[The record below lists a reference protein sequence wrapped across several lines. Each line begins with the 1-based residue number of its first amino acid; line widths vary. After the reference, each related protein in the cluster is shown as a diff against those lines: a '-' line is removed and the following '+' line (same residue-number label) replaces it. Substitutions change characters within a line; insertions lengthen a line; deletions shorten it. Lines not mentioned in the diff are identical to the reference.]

1 MTERLASSLK
11 ETAKEISI
19 SSNEIKPKFFDEMPK
34 VENIENKDKP
44 LIKKSIDDE
53 DFDGTINL
61 ITRNE
66 SLEGDVHPVTGV
78 SFERRTIETSIKIEG
93 VFPEFDSAF
102 DAQISEELF
111 KESDVKQFNEC
122 NKQLKET
129 IENNPDLEKQ
139 FSKEQLEQINNG
151 DTPDGYVWHHDATP
165 GKIQLVDFETHAN
178 TGHTGGRVVWGGGNE
193 NR

>member
-1 MTERLASSLK
+1 MTEILATSLK
-11 ETAKEISI
+11 ETAKEVSI

-34 VENIENKDKP
+34 VENTENKDKP
-44 LIKKSIDDE
+44 LLKKSIDGE

-66 SLEGDVHPVTGV
+66 SLEGDVHPITGV
-78 SFERRTIETSIKIEG
+78 PFERRTIETPIKIEG
-93 VFPEFDSAF
+93 VFPEFHSEF
-102 DAQISEELF
+102 DAQIPEELF

>member
-1 MTERLASSLK
+1 MTEILASALK
-11 ETAKEISI
+11 ETAKEVSI

-34 VENIENKDKP
+34 VENTENKDKP
-44 LIKKSIDDE
+44 LIKKSIDGE
-53 DFDGTINL
+53 EFDGTINL

-66 SLEGDVHPVTGV
+66 SLEGDVHPITGV
-78 SFERRTIETSIKIEG
+78 PFERRTIETSIKIEG
-93 VFPEFDSAF
+93 VFPEFDSEF
-102 DAQISEELF
+102 DAQMSEELF